1 MPPPAKARGRGCCG
15 LGCGGCLIAIL
26 LVVALIGGGGY
37 YFFVSQAQAGVPAPA
52 ALIVFS
58 DNVQVGKNDS
68 GYSKATSGQSLS
80 AGSSVSTDKTGR
92 AASQFPD
99 GSLVR
104 MASSTRLTVTEA
116 QLNKDGSL
124 KQATVTDLAGRVF
137 SSVQHLSSGATFTV
151 KGHSVSAEVRGT
163 KYEVIVNSDNS
174 NLIKVFD
181 GTVKVL
187 GNNNSSQSVNAG
199 QQVSATSNG
208 AVNPPQPIQPDPK
221 DPFALAAES
230 EAAAAK
236 GPSGANNNPGTFQT
250 TGSDTL
256 AQGAT
261 SDPTIYNS
269 PGGNV
274 TAALAYPGSLMAL
287 HVIDPDGQV
296 HDAQGPPPIKL
307 FIAGPPGVYKA
318 TVTGIQ
324 LPTSEPYSL
333 TFASDASC
341 SSSKVDSGGV
351 VRQTL
356 SNAELAKALSA
367 SGTSGVTIRIEGT
380 SSASARLTYSSN
392 IGGLSLSWT
401 IDFYAATPN
410 LGAVL
415 TQIIVQGVNVTTQV
429 TSQLTQATGQSITS
443 IPADYTVDRVYSCNG
458 SGGGIMVIEGHR

>member
-1 MPPPAKARGRGCCG
+1 MPLPAKARGRGCCG

-58 DNVQVGKNDS
+58 DKVQVGKNDS
-68 GYSKATSGQSLS
+68 GYITATSGQSLS

-92 AASQFPD
+92 AAIQFPD

-104 MASSTRLTVTEA
+104 MASNTRVTVTDA

-124 KQATVTDLAGRVF
+124 KQATVTDLVGRVF
-137 SSVQHLSSGATFTV
+137 SSVQHLSSGANFTV

-163 KYEVIVNSDNS
+163 KYEVIVNGDNS

-181 GTVKVL
+181 GTVNVH
-187 GNNNSSQSVNAG
+187 GSNSQSVGAG
-199 QQVSATSNG
+199 QQVSVTSDGN
-208 AVNPPQPIQPDPK
+208 VNPPQPIQPDPK
-221 DPFALAAES
+221 DPFALAAQS

-250 TGSDTL
+250 TGSESL

-261 SDPTIYNS
+261 SDPTTYSS

-287 HVIDPDGQV
+287 HVIDPAGQV

-324 LPTSEPYSL
+324 LPTPEAYSL
-333 TFASDASC
+333 TFASDATC

-356 SNAELAKALSA
+356 SNSELAKALSV
-367 SGTSGVTIRIEGT
+367 SGTSGVSIRIEGT
-380 SSASARLTYSSN
+380 SPASARLTYSSN
-392 IGGLSLSWT
+392 IGGVAISWT

-415 TQIIVQGVNVTTQV
+415 TQIVVQGVNVTTQV
-429 TSQLTQATGQSITS
+429 TSQLSQATGQSVTS
-443 IPADYTVDRVYSCNG
+443 IPADFTVDRVYSCNG
-458 SGGGIMVIEGHR
+458 SDGGMMIIEGHR